1 MSITIQ
7 PVEGSSRRGGARAGK
22 RQLSVSSIDVVVT
35 VVAVIVVLAGLS
47 VSLIFPPSEPDAPAE
62 DEGRRTTPAA
72 AAVVPTPDPSVTEG
86 VVIPPLAMEAER
98 ESAKLVCQAQLG
110 TQEFTALS
118 YNIKSG
124 RAGGLERLL
133 GAMQRSQA
141 EVILLQEVDN
151 RRRSTGSVDQA
162 AWFASRLGG
171 WHSAFGRNVTFGDGL
186 YGTAVVSKFPIVS
199 STNTPLPNIGRAQP
213 RGLLHVV
220 INVSGVEVSIYSTHL
235 DNTSNEIRARQGSTI
250 ASILSRDP
258 RPKIIGGDM
267 NAGSTSP
274 ALRAM
279 SGEDTDTWAKVGTG
293 SGGTFFGRGA
303 RIDYLL
309 HGGPGLTPLSSDV
322 IPDNSSDHRPVRA
335 RYELGGIK
343 TEKCTGGKAS
353 KGPKQAE

>member
-1 MSITIQ
+1 MTSITIR
-7 PVEGSSRRGGARAGK
+7 PVEGGSRRGGARAGK

-47 VSLIFPPSEPDAPAE
+47 VSLIFPPSEPDAPAD
-62 DEGRRTTPAA
+62 DEGRRTTHAA
-72 AAVVPTPDPSVTEG
+72 AAVPTPDPSVTEG

-110 TQEFTALS
+110 TQQFTALS

-124 RAGGLERLL
+124 RAGGLDRLL
-133 GAMQRSQA
+133 SAIKGSQA

-151 RRRSTGSVDQA
+151 QRRSTGSVDQA

-171 WHSAFGRNVTFGDGL
+171 WNSAFGRNVTFGDGL

-199 STNTPLPNIGRAQP
+199 SVNTPLPNIGRAQP

-235 DNTSNEIRARQGSTI
+235 DNTSNEIRARQGATI
-250 ASILSRDP
+250 ASILARDP

-267 NAGSTSP
+267 NAGISSP
-274 ALRAM
+274 PLRAM
-279 SGEDTDTWAKVGTG
+279 SGVVTDTWGKVGSG
-293 SGGTFFGRGA
+293 GGGTFFGRGA

-309 HGGPGLTPLSSDV
+309 YGGPGLTPLAADV
-322 IPDNSSDHRPVRA
+322 IPTNASDHRPVRA

-343 TEKCTGGKAS
+343 TEKCTGGKAR
-353 KGPKQAE
+353 KKQAE